1 MFGKT
6 YVSEFALTP
15 PSPYVAASSIYVCA
29 KGDTITDVEISAKAG
44 VIPGIIKQGF
54 PKFILVLIF
63 ERIWAAIRI
72 QYLGCGCNGAVD
84 VWSWLPHGLHLV
96 HVRKDIGNRCSYV
109 IPSSLSGHDNFFN
122 SVLCITV
129 NAQKNAGTFNPLQE
143 KR

>member
-1 MFGKT
+1 MRGNPRRCQAENPLISLFRFPEPALT

-72 QYLGCGCNGAVD
+72 QYLGTSGSEWTYRAV
-84 VWSWLPHGLHLV
+84 L
-96 HVRKDIGNRCSYV
+96 
-109 IPSSLSGHDNFFN
+109 
-122 SVLCITV
+122 
-129 NAQKNAGTFNPLQE
+129 
-143 KR
+143 